1 MKMKKASAL
10 RRLAALAGVIAL
22 ASTAWLLAV
31 PGSEAVASQHA
42 PAKYWEYDPGTA
54 NSSWRDS
61 AKLVRADRRWHE
73 KHPDATEHDE
83 RAFRKMLDERF
94 MADHVH
100 QTVSQQSGTAS
111 WYGGGNGA
119 CGGKLH
125 GYFAA
130 SRTLPCGS
138 LVSVRAGNGHYVFV
152 TIEDR
157 GPFTGGNRI
166 LDLSKQAFR
175 QLAPLGSGV
184 IHIKAARLKS

>member
-1 MKMKKASAL
+1 MKKKAPVL
-10 RRLAALAGVIAL
+10 RRLVVLATIAALVSGV
-22 ASTAWLLAV
+22 WLLAV
-31 PGSEAVASQHA
+31 PGSEAVAGRHA
-42 PAKYWEYDPGTA
+42 PTKYWAYDPGTA
-54 NSSWRDS
+54 NGSWRDS
-61 AKLVRADRRWHE
+61 SQLVRADRRWHD
-73 KHPDATEHDE
+73 KHPDATDHDE
-83 RAFRKMLDERF
+83 RAFRKTLNTRF
-94 MADHVH
+94 VDAHAH
-100 QTVSQQSGTAS
+100 QTISTQSGTAS

-138 LVSVRAGNGHYVFV
+138 LVSVRASNGRYVFV

-184 IHIKAARLKS
+184 IHIKAARLKP